1 MVGLVTID
9 GILRQRAL
17 APSIDT
23 ADAVDIQVDIQINEA
38 TTLDLV
44 GMTDA
49 FKVLLT
55 IVPGTDA

>member
-1 MVGLVTID
+1 MVGLVAID

-23 ADAVDIQVDIQINEA
+23 ADAVDIQIDIQINET

-44 GMTDA
+44 GMTDT
-49 FKVLLT
+49 FKVFLT
-55 IVPGTDA
+55 IVPGADV

>member
-23 ADAVDIQVDIQINEA
+23 ADAVDIQVDIQINET

-49 FKVLLT
+49 FKVLLA
-55 IVPGTDA
+55 IVPGADA